1 MPRKGEHGFTLIEIL
16 VVLLIIVVLAAI
28 AFPLFVNQRAKAQ
41 DAEAK
46 TAARTALGAIEVF
59 HQDHNS
65 FAGADKNALIAI
77 EPALA
82 QAHGLNV
89 TATATEFTITVD
101 SVSAG
106 NGGGPFKVER
116 KSGAT
121 ERTCAVPDNGGCPKT
136 GRW

>member
-1 MPRKGEHGFTLIEIL
+1 MPSSGERGFTLIEIL

-46 TAARTALGAIEVF
+46 TTARTALSAIEVF
-59 HQDHNS
+59 HQDHNT
-65 FAGADKNALIAI
+65 FAGADANALIAI

-82 QAHGLNV
+82 EAHGLNV
-89 TATATEFTITVD
+89 TATATDFTITVA
-101 SVSAG
+101 SVAG
-106 NGGGPFKVER
+106 SDGGGPFTVKR
-116 KSGAT
+116 TGATT
-121 ERTCAVPDNGGCPKT
+121 ERTCGAPSNGGCPQS